1 MSARRHHR
9 SKIPTSA
16 YKVAG
21 FALVTIALTG
31 LLATLIGN
39 ISFTPSRTYYAV
51 FTDATGVFAGDRVRL
66 SGVEVGAIRSVE
78 LVDAEEEGR
87 KLARLE
93 FTVNEGV
100 PVFANAE
107 LQLRY
112 ENIVGQRY
120 LSIGEAPD
128 GGERMEEGGTFPVTQ
143 TVPALNL
150 TELFNGF
157 QPLFRA
163 LDPEQVNSFS
173 FELVQALQGESGSIQ
188 TLVRD
193 TAELTNTLADKDA
206 VIARV
211 VDNLGQV
218 LETVGN
224 RDSELSGLIVEFRD
238 LMVGLAGDRDAISA
252 HLPALAD
259 LLDSSTGMIREVRP
273 PLKTDLAAL
282 EALTGQLYDTRGTLR
297 DTLEFLPRKLRVLAR
312 TGSYGSWFNFFV
324 CGFEV
329 RLRLANGDLD
339 LGGVGMSDN
348 SGKTVCSGGIE

>member
-1 MSARRHHR
+1 MSTRKHHR
-9 SKIPTSA
+9 STIPSSA
-16 YKVAG
+16 YKVAV
-21 FALVTIALTG
+21 FALVTTALIG

-39 ISFTPSRTYYAV
+39 ISFAPSRTYYAV

-66 SGVEVGAIRSVE
+66 SGVEVGAVRGIE
-78 LVDAEEEGR
+78 LVDAEEDGR

-93 FTVNEGV
+93 FTVDEGV
-100 PVFANAE
+100 PVFADAE

-120 LSIGEAPD
+120 LAIGAPPD
-128 GGERMEEGGTFPVTQ
+128 GGERMDEGGTFPVTQ

-163 LDPEQVNSFS
+163 LDPEQLNSFS
-173 FELVQALQGESGSIQ
+173 FELVQALQGEAGSIEG
-188 TLVRD
+188 LMRD

-218 LETVGN
+218 LESVGN
-224 RDSELSGLIVEFRD
+224 RDDELTGLIVEFRD
-238 LMVGLAGDRDAISA
+238 LMVGLARDRDAISA
-252 HLPALAD
+252 SLPALAD
-259 LLDSSTGMIREVRP
+259 LLDSSTGMIRETRP
-273 PLKTDLAAL
+273 LLETDLAAL
-282 EALTGQLYDTRGTLR
+282 ESLTGRLHGSRADLR
-297 DTLEFLPRKLRVLAR
+297 DTLEFLPRKLKVLAR

-324 CGFEV
+324 CGLEV
-329 RLRLANGDLD
+329 RVRLADGTVN
-339 LGGVGMSDN
+339 LGGVGLSDA
-348 SGKTVCSGGIE
+348 SGETVCSGGLE